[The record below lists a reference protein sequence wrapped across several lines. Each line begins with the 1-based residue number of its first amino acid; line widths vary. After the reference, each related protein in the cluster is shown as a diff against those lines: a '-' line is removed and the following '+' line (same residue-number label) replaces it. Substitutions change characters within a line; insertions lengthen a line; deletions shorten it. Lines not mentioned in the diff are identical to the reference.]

1 MSPAA
6 AKGAALRGRLRAV
19 RRFLVAPSVAL
30 FLCLFASQAGVL
42 VLSPVLVEIAGD
54 FGTSTAA
61 VGQLRAITGLVA
73 GVTALVLG
81 RFAGRAALRDL
92 LIGGATL
99 LAVGSLLSA
108 VAPTFWFLGVA
119 QIPIG
124 VGIAVLLSAGVAGA
138 GEWAPPGE
146 RVHVLSWALVGPPVA
161 WIVGMPVIGVV
172 AEQSWRLAFVAM
184 PLAASALALLALAL
198 CAAGPPVSRVAGTEV
213 IRLVRERM
221 VGAWALGELL
231 AFSAWTGILVYAGAL
246 FIESYDASTT
256 TTGLVLA
263 AGAVAYVPGN
273 MLARRFV
280 ERSTRTILISFALA
294 SAAAALVFGAWRP
307 ALAASACVFA
317 VLGFLG
323 GGRTLAGSMFG
334 LDATGDR
341 KLAVMSLRAA
351 AVQFGYLIGA
361 AVGGIALTV
370 AGYAALG
377 LVFAVL
383 FAAAVVP
390 HLVVRRGER
399 GDGRS

>member
-1 MSPAA
+1 
-6 AKGAALRGRLRAV
+6 
-19 RRFLVAPSVAL
+19 
-30 FLCLFASQAGVL
+30 
-42 VLSPVLVEIAGD
+42 
-54 FGTSTAA
+54 
-61 VGQLRAITGLVA
+61 
-73 GVTALVLG
+73 
-81 RFAGRAALRDL
+81 
-92 LIGGATL
+92 
-99 LAVGSLLSA
+99 
-108 VAPTFWFLGVA
+108 
-119 QIPIG
+119 
-124 VGIAVLLSAGVAGA
+124 
-138 GEWAPPGE
+138 
-146 RVHVLSWALVGPPVA
+146 
-161 WIVGMPVIGVV
+161 
-172 AEQSWRLAFVAM
+172 
-184 PLAASALALLALAL
+184 
-198 CAAGPPVSRVAGTEV
+198 
-213 IRLVRERM
+213 
-221 VGAWALGELL
+221 
-231 AFSAWTGILVYAGAL
+231 
-246 FIESYDASTT
+246 
-256 TTGLVLA
+256 
-263 AGAVAYVPGN
+263 

-280 ERSTRTILISFALA
+280 ERSTRAILISFALA

-307 ALAASACVFA
+307 ALAASAACVFA